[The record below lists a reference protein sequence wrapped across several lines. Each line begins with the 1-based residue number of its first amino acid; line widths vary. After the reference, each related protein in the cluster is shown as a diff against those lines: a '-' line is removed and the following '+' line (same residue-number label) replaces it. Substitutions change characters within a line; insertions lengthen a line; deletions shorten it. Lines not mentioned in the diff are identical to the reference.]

1 MRQKEGLQ
9 LRQVGRRYMIVD
21 VRSDKVNMSDV
32 FSLNETAADLWKR
45 MGEGDFT
52 VEELAA
58 WLCDTYEV
66 EPKTALKDVTSQLEE
81 WKKYGLVE

>member
-66 EPKTALKDVTSQLEE
+66 DPETYLKDVTVQ
-81 WKKYGLVE
+81 KKK